1 MGASET
7 IGHEVTTG
15 IAGVLGLEPRLNEP
29 ESLVLPITPY
39 PTDVSRA
46 YLDVSAV
53 QLSAFPGLPGNEK
66 ELYTAFPVD
75 AKSIPNVSSIRTK
88 RFAFQTIEPRA
99 NTSHTKT
106 T

>member
-39 PTDVSRA
+39 PKVCWPLWGQRNIKPQA
-46 YLDVSAV
+46 GAV
-53 QLSAFPGLPGNEK
+53 AQVRPQWAEPFQLQVDGQLP
-66 ELYTAFPVD
+66 
-75 AKSIPNVSSIRTK
+75 
-88 RFAFQTIEPRA
+88 
-99 NTSHTKT
+99 
-106 T
+106 

>member
-39 PTDVSRA
+39 PKVCWPLWGQRKKRLPERTPIPKSSRPSVVHVAGTPDRYRAEDVLNDS
-46 YLDVSAV
+46 
-53 QLSAFPGLPGNEK
+53 
-66 ELYTAFPVD
+66 T
-75 AKSIPNVSSIRTK
+75 
-88 RFAFQTIEPRA
+88 
-99 NTSHTKT
+99 
-106 T
+106 